1 MKLESHA
8 SMKLESHAS
17 IKLESYAG
25 GQWIKGEG
33 GDTILNA
40 VTGAPVCTVSSQGV
54 NFKAMLEHGRQVG
67 GRALRK
73 LTFHER
79 AFRLKALAQYLLERK
94 ESYYTLSEATGATR
108 SDGWIDIEGGIGTL
122 FAFSSKGRRELPNQT
137 FLVDG
142 APEALSK
149 NGTFVGQHICT
160 PLQGVA
166 VHINAYN
173 FPCWGMLEKISV
185 TLLAGV
191 PAIVKPASQTAFLT
205 EVMFRDIIASGL
217 FPEGSLQLICGST
230 GDLLDHLESQ
240 DAVTFTGS
248 ASTGRKLRQM
258 PAIQRN
264 SVRFTMEAD
273 SLNFS
278 LLGPDA
284 QPGEPEFDLFVRE
297 VVREMTAKAGQ
308 KCTAIRR
315 ALAPRQVVPAVIEA
329 ISQRLARIVVG
340 NPSTEGVT
348 MGSLASLGQRD
359 EVRERV
365 QELRDGGAELVF
377 GDPESFDVLGADI
390 VEGAFLGPMLLHSPE
405 PRSCPAVHRI
415 EAFGPVA
422 TVMPYDSVEDAI
434 ELVKLGEGSLV
445 GSLFT
450 YDNDFARELVLGV
463 AAYHGRLLIVNR
475 DCARESTGHGS
486 PLPGLVH
493 GGPGRAG
500 GGEEMGGIRGVMH
513 YLQRTALQGSPET
526 LTRVTQRWIKGAD
539 QRADIHPFRKHLE
552 ELEIGDCVRSK
563 ERLVTLEDI
572 EHFAHFTGDLFY
584 AHMDEVAAKA
594 NPFFGGRVA
603 HGYYIVSI
611 AAGLF
616 VDPAPGPVLANYGV
630 DNLRFVTP
638 VFPGDR
644 LNVTLTCKAK
654 SPRETENY
662 GEVRW
667 DAVITNQDSRIVA
680 NYDVLTM
687 VRKLAAPE
695 TLTATERVEV
705 LA

>member
-1 MKLESHA
+1 MKLQ
-8 SMKLESHAS
+8 
-17 IKLESYAG
+17 SYASG
-25 GQWIKGEG
+25 RWFSGEG
-33 GDTILNA
+33 GETVCHALTGEPYA
-40 VTGAPVCTVSSQGV
+40 VVSSRGLD
-54 NFKAMLEHGRQVG
+54 FKTMLDHGRGVG
-67 GRALRK
+67 GPALRK

-79 AFRLKALAQYLLERK
+79 ALRLKALAQYLMERK
-94 ESYYTLSEATGATR
+94 ESYYEISRATGATR
-108 SDGWIDIEGGIGTL
+108 NDSWVDIEGGIGTL
-122 FAFSSKGRRELPNQT
+122 FAYSSKGRRELPNQT

-142 APEALSK
+142 SPEMLSK

-166 VHINAYN
+166 VHINAFN

-205 EVMFRDIIASGL
+205 EAMFRDIIASGA

-230 GDLLDHLESQ
+230 GDLLEHLNTQ

-248 ASTGRKLRQM
+248 ASTGRKLRQL
-258 PAIQRN
+258 PAIQCN

-284 QPGEPEFDLFVRE
+284 TPEQPEFALFVKE
-297 VVREMTAKAGQ
+297 VVREMSSKAGQ

-315 ALAPRQVVPAVIEA
+315 AFAPRELIHALIEA
-329 ISQRLARIVVG
+329 IGERLSKLVVG
-340 NPSTEGVT
+340 DPAVEGVT
-348 MGSLASLGQRD
+348 MGALASVGQR
-359 EVRERV
+359 EEVKQRVREL
-365 QELRDGGAELVF
+365 QAGGAELVF
-377 GDPESFDVLGADI
+377 GNPGACEVKGADF
-390 VEGAFLGPMLLHSPE
+390 VAGAFLGPLLLHSPK
-405 PRSCPAVHRI
+405 PREHAAAHTI

-422 TVMPYDSVEDAI
+422 TLMPYDSTEDAI
-434 ELVKLGEGSLV
+434 ELVKMGEGSLV
-445 GSLFT
+445 GSIFT
-450 YDNDFARELVLGV
+450 FDDDFARELVLGT
-463 AAYHGRLLIVNR
+463 AAFHGRMLIVNR
-475 DCARESTGHGS
+475 DCAKESTGHGS
-486 PLPGLVH
+486 PLPGMVH

-526 LTRVTQRWIKGAD
+526 LTRIGQRWIPGSK
-539 QRADIHPFRKHLE
+539 RREEVHPFRKYLE
-552 ELEIGDCVRSK
+552 ELDLGDCVVSAS
-563 ERLVTLEDI
+563 RLVTLEDI
-572 EHFAHFTGDLFY
+572 EHFAHFTGDMFY
-584 AHMDEVAAKA
+584 AHMDEDAAKA

-638 VFPGDR
+638 VFPGDS
-644 LNVTLTCKAK
+644 LKVILTCKQK
-654 SPRETENY
+654 SPRETEDY

-667 DAVITNQDSRIVA
+667 DAVVTNQDDKIVA
-680 NYDVLTM
+680 QYDVLTM
-687 VRKLAAPE
+687 VQKRPCGADGTARPALEEAGILA
-695 TLTATERVEV
+695 
-705 LA
+705 

>member
-1 MKLESHA
+1 MKA
-8 SMKLESHAS
+8 
-17 IKLESYAG
+17 LESYASG
-25 GQWIKGEG
+25 RWFAGEG
-33 GDTILNA
+33 GDTIA
-40 VTGAPVCTVSSQGV
+40 HAITGEPVCTVSSKGL
-54 NFKAMLEHGRQVG
+54 NFGAMLEHGRKIG
-67 GRALRK
+67 NPALRK
-73 LTFHER
+73 LTFHDR
-79 AFRLKALAQYLLERK
+79 ALRLKALAQYLMERK
-94 ESYYTLSEATGATR
+94 EDYYELSRATGATR
-108 SDGWIDIEGGIGTL
+108 SDSWIDIEGGIMTL
-122 FAFSSKGRRELPNQT
+122 FAYSSKGRKELPNQS

-142 APEALSK
+142 APEMLSK

-166 VHINAYN
+166 VHINAFN

-191 PAIVKPASQTAFLT
+191 PSIVKPASQTAFLA
-205 EVMFRDIIASGL
+205 ELMFHDIIGSGI

-230 GDLLDHLESQ
+230 GDLLQRLETQ

-248 ASTGRKLRQM
+248 AATGLTLRQL
-258 PAIQRN
+258 PAIQNN

-284 QPGEPEFDLFVRE
+284 TPEQPEFELFVKE
-297 VVREMTAKAGQ
+297 VVREMTSKAGQ

-315 ALAPRQVVPAVIEA
+315 AFAPRPLIQPLIEA
-329 ISQRLARIVVG
+329 IGARLAKVVVG
-340 NPSTEGVT
+340 DPSVEGVT
-348 MGSLASLGQRD
+348 MGALASVGQRD

-365 QELRDGGAELVF
+365 RELRKGGATLVF
-377 GDPESFDVLGADI
+377 GHPDECEVRGADI
-390 VEGAFLGPMLLHSPE
+390 VAGAFLGPMLLHSPN
-405 PRSCPAVHRI
+405 PKNHAAAHCV

-422 TVMPYDSVEDAI
+422 TLMPYDSIDDAI

-445 GSLFT
+445 GSVFT
-450 YDNDFARELVLGV
+450 YDNDFARDFVLGT
-463 AAYHGRLLIVNR
+463 ASYHGRMLILNR

-526 LTRVTQRWIKGAD
+526 LTRIGQRWITGST
-539 QRADIHPFRKHLE
+539 RHETVHPFRKHLE
-552 ELEIGDCVRSK
+552 DLDLGDCVVSRSHLITI
-563 ERLVTLEDI
+563 EEI
-572 EHFAHFTGDLFY
+572 EHFAHFTGDMFY
-584 AHMDEVAAKA
+584 AHMDEDAAKA
-594 NPFFGGRVA
+594 NPFFGARVA

-630 DNLRFVTP
+630 DNLRFRTP
-638 VFPGDR
+638 AYPGDSIR
-644 LNVTLTCKAK
+644 VFLTCKQK
-654 SPRETENY
+654 NPRMTETY

-667 DAVITNQDSRIVA
+667 DAVVMNQEDKVVA
-680 NYDVLTM
+680 QYDVLTM
-687 VRKLAAPE
+687 VQKRPCSEPMAGNFAAIE
-695 TLTATERVEV
+695 EAGTAR
-705 LA
+705 

>member
-1 MKLESHA
+1 MQ
-8 SMKLESHAS
+8 
-17 IKLESYAG
+17 LESYAYGQWVG
-25 GQWIKGEG
+25 GQG
-33 GDTILNA
+33 GDTIRNA
-40 VTGAPVCTVSSQGV
+40 VNGQPVCTVSSKGV
-54 NFKAMLEHGRQVG
+54 DFAAMLRHGRQVG
-67 GRALRK
+67 SPALRR
-73 LTFHER
+73 LTFHDR
-79 AFRLKALAQYLLERK
+79 ALRLKALAQYLMERK
-94 ESYYTLSEATGATR
+94 EEYYAVSLATGATR
-108 SDGWIDIEGGIGTL
+108 SDSWIDIEGGIMTL
-122 FAFSSKGRRELPNQT
+122 FAYSSKGRKELPNQT

-142 APEALSK
+142 APEVLSK

-205 EVMFRDIIASGL
+205 ERMFRDIVASGI

-230 GDLLDHLESQ
+230 GDLLEHLESQ

-248 ASTGRKLRQM
+248 ASTGRKLRQL

-284 QPGEPEFDLFVRE
+284 TPEQPEFDLFVKE
-297 VVREMTAKAGQ
+297 VTREMTTKAGQ

-315 ALAPRQVVPAVIEA
+315 AFAPKALVPALIEA
-329 ISQRLARIVVG
+329 IGKRLSKVVLG
-340 NPSTEGVT
+340 DPAVEGVT
-348 MGSLASLGQRD
+348 MGALASLGQRD

-365 QELRDGGAELVF
+365 QELRSSGAELVF
-377 GDPESFDVLGADI
+377 GDPNTFDVKGADI
-390 VEGAFLGPMLLHSPE
+390 VAGAFLGPMLLHSPD
-405 PRSCPAVHRI
+405 PKHHAQAHSV

-422 TVMPYDSVEDAI
+422 TLMPYDSIEDAI

-445 GSLFT
+445 GSVFT
-450 YDNDFARELVLGV
+450 YDNDFARELVLNI
-463 AAYHGRLLIVNR
+463 AAYHGRLLLVNR
-475 DCARESTGHGS
+475 DCAKESTGHGS
-486 PLPGLVH
+486 PLPALVH

-526 LTRVTQRWIKGAD
+526 LTRIGQRWITGAD
-539 QRADIHPFRKHLE
+539 RHNDVHPFRKYLE
-552 ELEIGDCVRSK
+552 ELDLGDCVVSAART
-563 ERLVTLEDI
+563 VTLEDI
-572 EHFAHFTGDLFY
+572 EHFAHFTGDMFY
-584 AHMDEVAAKA
+584 AHMDEAAARA

-603 HGYYIVSI
+603 HGYFIVSI

-630 DNLRFVTP
+630 DNLRFLTP
-638 VFPGDR
+638 VFPGDS
-644 LNVTLTCKAK
+644 LKVILTCKQK

-667 DAVITNQDSRIVA
+667 DAAVTNQDDKLIA
-680 NYDVLTM
+680 QYDVLTIVQKKPM
-687 VRKLAAPE
+687 KDVAVQAAE
-695 TLTATERVEV
+695 ERAHEEAEV
-705 LA
+705 AA

>member
-1 MKLESHA
+1 MQQ
-8 SMKLESHAS
+8 
-17 IKLESYAG
+17 LESYAYG
-25 GQWIKGEG
+25 KWFQGTG
-33 GDTILNA
+33 GDPILNA
-40 VTGAPVCTVSSQGV
+40 VTGVPVCAVSSRGLD
-54 NFKAMLEHGRQVG
+54 FKAMLEHGRKVG
-67 GRALRK
+67 GPVLRA

-79 AFRLKALAQYLLERK
+79 ALRLKALAQYLMERK
-94 ESYYTLSEATGATR
+94 ETYYALSEATGATR
-108 SDGWIDIEGGIGTL
+108 GDGWVDIEGGIGTL
-122 FAFSSKGRRELPNQT
+122 FAYSSKGRRELPNQT

-142 APEALSK
+142 APEVLSK

-205 EVMFRDIIASGL
+205 EAMFRDIIASGI

-230 GDLLDHLESQ
+230 GDLLEHLESQ

-284 QPGEPEFDLFVRE
+284 QPGQPEFALFVKE

-315 ALAPRQVVPAVIEA
+315 AFAPRELVPAVIQA
-329 ISQRLARIVVG
+329 ISERLARVVLG
-340 NPSTEGVT
+340 NPAVEGVT

-365 QELRDGGAELVF
+365 QELRSGGAQLVF
-377 GDPESFDVLGADI
+377 GNPDTCTVLGAD
-390 VEGAFLGPMLLHSPE
+390 VVAGAFLGPMLLHSPE
-405 PRSCPAVHRI
+405 PHNNLAAHSI

-422 TVMPYDSVEDAI
+422 TVMPYTSLEDAI
-434 ELVKLGEGSLV
+434 ELVQLGEGSLV
-445 GSLFT
+445 GSVFT
-450 YDNDFARELVLGV
+450 YDNDFARDFILGV
-463 AAYHGRLLIVNR
+463 AAYHGRMLIVNR
-475 DCARESTGHGS
+475 DCAGESTGHGS

-526 LTRVTQRWIKGAD
+526 LTRITGRWIKGAE
-539 QRADIHPFRKHLE
+539 QHVDIHPFRKHLE
-552 ELEIGDCVRSK
+552 ELEIGDCVHSA
-563 ERLVTLEDI
+563 ERMVTLEDI

-584 AHMDEVAAKA
+584 AHMDEEAARA

-638 VFPGDR
+638 VFPGDS
-644 LNVTLTCKAK
+644 LKVTLTCKAK

-667 DAVITNQDSRIVA
+667 DAVITNQNQQIVA

-687 VRKLAAPE
+687 VKKLAASE
-695 TLTATERVEV
+695 TPADSQRIEV

>member
-1 MKLESHA
+1 MH
-8 SMKLESHAS
+8 
-17 IKLESYAG
+17 LESYAYG
-25 GQWIKGEG
+25 RWIKGEG
-33 GDTILNA
+33 GDTVRNA
-40 VTGAPVCTVSSQGV
+40 VTGEPVCTVSSKGV
-54 NFKAMLEHGRQVG
+54 DFREMLRHGRVAG
-67 GRALRK
+67 GAALRT

-79 AFRLKALAQYLLERK
+79 ALRLKALAQYLMERK
-94 ESYYTLSEATGATR
+94 ESYYQLSFATGATR
-108 SDGWIDIEGGIGTL
+108 NDSWIDIEGGIMTL
-122 FAFSSKGRRELPNQT
+122 FAYSSKGRKELPNQT

-142 APEALSK
+142 APEMLSK
-149 NGTFVGQHICT
+149 GGTFVGQHICT

-205 EVMFRDIIASGL
+205 ERMFRDIIASGI

-230 GDLLDHLESQ
+230 GDLLEHVESQ

-248 ASTGRKLRQM
+248 ATTGRKLRQL
-258 PAIQRN
+258 PAIQQN

-284 QPGEPEFDLFVRE
+284 TPEQPEFELFVKE
-297 VVREMTAKAGQ
+297 VTREMTTKAGQ

-315 ALAPRQVVPAVIEA
+315 AFAPRALVPALIEA
-329 ISQRLARIVVG
+329 IGKRLAKVVLG
-340 NPSTEGVT
+340 DPAAEGVT
-348 MGSLASLGQRD
+348 MGALASLGQRD

-377 GDPESFDVLGADI
+377 GDPDAFDVKGADI
-390 VEGAFLGPMLLHSPE
+390 VAGAFLGPMLLHSSRPKDHA
-405 PRSCPAVHRI
+405 AVHSV

-422 TVMPYDSVEDAI
+422 TLMPYDSTDEAI

-445 GSLFT
+445 GSVFT
-450 YDNDFARELVLGV
+450 YDNAFAREFVLAV
-463 AAYHGRLLIVNR
+463 AAYHGRILLVNR
-475 DCARESTGHGS
+475 DCAKESTGHGS
-486 PLPGLVH
+486 PLPALVH

-526 LTRVTQRWIKGAD
+526 LTRIGQRWITGANRRED
-539 QRADIHPFRKHLE
+539 VHPFRKYLE
-552 ELEIGDCVRSK
+552 ELELGDCVVSPSRT
-563 ERLVTLEDI
+563 VTLEDI
-572 EHFAHFTGDLFY
+572 EHFAHFTGDMFY
-584 AHMDEVAAKA
+584 AHMDETAAKA

-630 DNLRFVTP
+630 DNLRFLTP
-638 VFPGDR
+638 VFPGDT
-644 LNVTLTCKAK
+644 LKVILTCKQK

-667 DAVITNQDSRIVA
+667 DAAVANQDDKLIA
-680 NYDVLTM
+680 QYDVLTM
-687 VRKLAAPE
+687 VQKKPQDDVAAQ
-695 TLTATERVEV
+695 TAAERDREDRAV
-705 LA
+705 AA

>member
-1 MKLESHA
+1 MQLQ
-8 SMKLESHAS
+8 
-17 IKLESYAG
+17 SYASG
-25 GQWIKGEG
+25 KWFTAPVA
-33 GDTILNA
+33 GDEMRHA
-40 VTGAPVCTVSSQGV
+40 VTGDPVCTVSSKGLD
-54 NFKAMLEHGRQVG
+54 FAAMLRHGREVG
-67 GRALRK
+67 GPALRK

-79 AFRLKALAQYLLERK
+79 ALRLKALAQYLMERK
-94 ESYYTLSEATGATR
+94 ESYYEVSYSTGATR
-108 SDGWIDIEGGIGTL
+108 SDSWIDIEGGIMTL
-122 FAFSSKGRRELPNQT
+122 FAYSSKGRKELPNQT

-142 APEALSK
+142 APEILSR

-166 VHINAYN
+166 VHINAFN

-205 EVMFRDIIASGL
+205 ERMFRDIIASGL
-217 FPEGSLQLICGST
+217 FPEGSLQLICGGT
-230 GDLLDHLESQ
+230 GDLLDHLETQ

-273 SLNFS
+273 SLNFT

-284 QPGEPEFDLFVRE
+284 APGAPEFDLFVKE
-297 VVREMTAKAGQ
+297 IVREMTAKAGQ

-315 ALAPRQVVPAVIEA
+315 AFAPRAQVPALIEA
-329 ISQRLARIVVG
+329 IGNRLRKVVLG
-340 NPSTEGVT
+340 DPRMEGVT
-348 MGSLASLGQRD
+348 MGALASLGQRD

-365 QELRDGGAELVF
+365 RELRAGGAELVF
-377 GDPESFDVLGADI
+377 GDPDHCDVQGAD
-390 VEGAFLGPMLLHSPE
+390 VVAGAFLGPLLLHSPD
-405 PRSCPAVHRI
+405 PKNHRAAHSI

-422 TVMPYDSVEDAI
+422 TLMPYESIQDAI
-434 ELVKLGEGSLV
+434 DLIKLGEGSLV
-445 GSLFT
+445 GSIFT
-450 YDNDFARELVLGV
+450 YDDHFARELVLAI
-463 AAYHGRLLIVNR
+463 AAFHGRLLIVNR
-475 DCARESTGHGS
+475 DCAKESTGHGS

-526 LTRVTQRWIKGAD
+526 LTRIGQRWIKGAV
-539 QRADIHPFRKHLE
+539 RHEGVHPFRKYLE
-552 ELEIGDCVRSK
+552 ELDLGDCVVSASRT
-563 ERLVTLEDI
+563 VTLEEI
-572 EHFAHFTGDLFY
+572 EHFAHFTGDMFY
-584 AHMDEVAAKA
+584 AHMDDEAAKA
-594 NPFFGGRVA
+594 NPLFGGRVA

-616 VDPAPGPVLANYGV
+616 VDPAPGPVLANLGV
-630 DNLRFVTP
+630 DHLRFLTP
-638 VFPGDR
+638 VFPGDS
-644 LNVTLTCKAK
+644 LKVILTCKQK
-654 SPRETENY
+654 SPRENENY

-667 DAVITNQDSRIVA
+667 DAAVMNQDDVLVA
-680 NYDVLTM
+680 QYDVLTM
-687 VRKLAAPE
+687 VGKRPLASMAVQ
-695 TLTATERVEV
+695 AADERAIEEAGVG
-705 LA
+705 A

>member
-1 MKLESHA
+1 MMELQ
-8 SMKLESHAS
+8 
-17 IKLESYAG
+17 SYAAG
-25 GQWIKGEG
+25 RWFEG
-33 GDTILNA
+33 DGPDTILNA
-40 VTGAPVCTVSSQGV
+40 VTGEPVASISSKGLD
-54 NFKAMLEHGRQVG
+54 FKAMLDHGRRVG
-67 GRALRK
+67 GPALRE

-79 AFRLKALAQYLLERK
+79 ALRLKALAQYLMERK
-94 ESYYTLSEATGATR
+94 ESYYELSKATGATR
-108 SDGWIDIEGGIGTL
+108 SDSWIDVEGGIGTL
-122 FAFSSKGRRELPNQT
+122 FAYSSKGRRELPNER

-142 APEALSK
+142 APEMLSK

-166 VHINAYN
+166 VHINAFN

-191 PAIVKPASQTAFLT
+191 PAIVKPASQTAFVT
-205 EVMFRDIIASGL
+205 ERMFRDIIASEI
-217 FPEGSLQLICGST
+217 FPVGSLQLICGST
-230 GDLLDHLESQ
+230 GDLLEHLETQ

-284 QPGEPEFDLFVRE
+284 TPDAPEFDLFVKE
-297 VVREMTAKAGQ
+297 VVREMTAKCGQ

-315 ALAPRQVVPAVIEA
+315 AFAPRAQVPALIEA
-329 ISQRLARIVVG
+329 VGKRLAKVVMG
-340 NPSTEGVT
+340 DPSTEGVT
-348 MGSLASLGQRD
+348 MGALASLGQRN

-365 QELRDGGAELVF
+365 QELRDGGAELVY
-377 GDPESFDVLGADI
+377 GDPDRFNVKNADI
-390 VEGAFLGPMLLHSPE
+390 VAGAFLGPMLLHSPN
-405 PRSCPAVHRI
+405 PRHHAGAHQI

-434 ELVKLGEGSLV
+434 ELVKMGEGSLV

-450 YDNDFARELVLGV
+450 YDNDFARDLVLGV
-463 AAYHGRLLIVNR
+463 AAYHGRILIVNR
-475 DCARESTGHGS
+475 DCAKESTGHGS
-486 PLPGLVH
+486 PLPALVH

-526 LTRVTQRWIKGAD
+526 LTRIGQRWITGAN
-539 QRADIHPFRKHLE
+539 RHEDIHPFRKHLE
-552 ELEIGDCVRSK
+552 ELDLGDCVVS
-563 ERLVTLEDI
+563 ESRLVTLEDI
-572 EHFAHFTGDLFY
+572 EHFAHFTGDMFY
-584 AHMDEVAAKA
+584 AHMDEEAAKA

-603 HGYYIVSI
+603 HGYYILSI

-616 VDPAPGPVLANYGV
+616 VDPAPGPVLANYGI
-630 DNLRFVTP
+630 DSLRFLAP
-638 VFPGDR
+638 VFPGDSLR
-644 LNVTLTCKAK
+644 VILTCKQK
-654 SPRETENY
+654 NPRVNEDY

-667 DAVITNQDSRIVA
+667 DAAVTNQDNKLVA
-680 NYDVLTM
+680 QYDVLTM
-687 VRKLAAPE
+687 VRKRHAEKAQAATKHLELA
-695 TLTATERVEV
+695 TA
-705 LA
+705 

>member
-1 MKLESHA
+1 MT
-8 SMKLESHAS
+8 
-17 IKLESYAG
+17 LESYAAG
-25 GQWIKGEG
+25 KWFAGEG
-33 GDTILNA
+33 GDTINHA
-40 VTGAPVCTVSSQGV
+40 ITGEEVCRVSSKGLD
-54 NFKAMLEHGRQVG
+54 FKSMLEHGRTVG
-67 GRALRK
+67 GPALRK

-79 AFRLKALAQYLLERK
+79 ALRLKALGQYLMERK
-94 ESYYTLSEATGATR
+94 ESYYEISRATGATR
-108 SDGWIDIEGGIGTL
+108 SDSWVDVEGGVMTL
-122 FAFSSKGRRELPNQT
+122 FAYSSKGRKELPNQT

-142 APEALSK
+142 APEMLSK

-173 FPCWGMLEKISV
+173 FPCWGMLEKIAV

-205 EVMFRDIIASGL
+205 EAMFRDIIASGL

-230 GDLLDHLESQ
+230 GDLLSLLDTQ

-248 ASTGRKLRQM
+248 AATGRKLRQL
-258 PAIQRN
+258 PAIQLN

-284 QPGEPEFDLFVRE
+284 TPDQPEFDLFVKE

-315 ALAPRQVVPAVIEA
+315 AFAPRELVQPLIEA
-329 ISQRLARIVVG
+329 IGKRLSKVVLG
-340 NPSTEGVT
+340 NPAVEGVT
-348 MGSLASLGQRD
+348 MGALASLGQRK

-377 GDPESFDVLGADI
+377 GDPDKFDVKGADI
-390 VEGAFLGPMLLHSPE
+390 VAGAFLGPMLLHSANPKNHAAAH
-405 PRSCPAVHRI
+405 SV

-422 TVMPYDSVEDAI
+422 TLMPYDSMEDAI
-434 ELVKLGEGSLV
+434 ALVKMGEGSLV
-445 GSLFT
+445 GSIFT
-450 YDNDFARELVLGV
+450 NDNEFARELVLGT
-463 AAYHGRLLIVNR
+463 AAFHGRMLIVNR
-475 DCARESTGHGS
+475 DCAKESTGHGS
-486 PLPGLVH
+486 PLPGLIH

-526 LTRVTQRWIKGAD
+526 LTQIGQRWIVGSN
-539 QRADIHPFRKHLE
+539 RNEEIHPFRKYLD
-552 ELEIGDCVRSK
+552 ELELGDCAVSAAK
-563 ERLVTLEDI
+563 LVTIEDI
-572 EHFAHFTGDLFY
+572 EHFAHFTGDKFY
-584 AHMDEVAAKA
+584 AHMDEEAAKA

-603 HGYYIVSI
+603 HGYYIVSL

-638 VFPGDR
+638 VFPGDS
-644 LNVTLTCKAK
+644 LKVILTCKQK
-654 SPRETENY
+654 NPRENEIY

-667 DAVITNQDSRIVA
+667 DAVITNQDDKVVA
-680 NYDVLTM
+680 QYDVLTM
-687 VRKLAAPE
+687 VQKHAIPMAE
-695 TLTATERVEV
+695 EV
-705 LA
+705 VPLMEEAGIPA